1 MTPFGKDRVCSWELP
16 WEVIFRELGKSLKK
30 KECAKQLGQNRATMR
45 IGAAPANGTLAT
57 SFCHVVARSQ
67 THCALFFFPHALSP
81 DRSYFNKTCIIVVV
95 IVEVVVEVV
104 VVILLVIEVVVMLE
118 ERTCSPLRETQ
129 GFCIIEATP
138 PLGKHMDSVW

>member
-1 MTPFGKDRVCSWELP
+1 MALWRRHFAMSSHV
-16 WEVIFRELGKSLKK
+16 
-30 KECAKQLGQNRATMR
+30 AKPT
-45 IGAAPANGTLAT
+45 
-57 SFCHVVARSQ
+57 AR
-67 THCALFFFPHALSP
+67 CFFFPHALSP
-81 DRSYFNKTCIIVVV
+81 DRSYFNKTCIIVEV

-129 GFCIIEATP
+129 GFCIVEATP